1 MYLPVL
7 LRLAL
12 YYITFFPALQ
22 CLGGDKAVTVSKA
35 EKVALALCA
44 IFVVFCAGWFAGGL
58 RRDGSYTVTSDA
70 LFPADATDAPTPRP
84 TFVSDVPVDLNTAAL
99 DDLTA
104 LPGIGEAK
112 AQAILDYR
120 REHGPFRRV
129 EDVMKV
135 KGIGEGIFQQL
146 EPYITLTPEGGQTP

>member
-1 MYLPVL
+1 MNFATYSEV
-7 LRLAL
+7 
-12 YYITFFPALQ
+12 T
-22 CLGGDKAVTVSKA
+22 AVTLSKA
-35 EKVALALCA
+35 EKAALALCA
-44 IFVVFCAGWFAGGL
+44 AFVIFCAGWFACEL

-70 LFPADATDAPTPRP
+70 LFPSDATAAPPES
-84 TFVSDVPVDLNTAAL
+84 TFVSDVLVDLNTAAL
-99 DDLTA
+99 DDLTG

-129 EDVMKV
+129 EDLMNV